1 VPHPEDAAGKPT
13 SSGSFPRLSIQLH
26 RDNVPTLRSDIVIR
40 KFIFTVSHPPEASMS
55 SDRSKATFLLAK
67 SALTGA
73 LGGLLFGFDTVV
85 ISGAVEPLAAQYHL
99 SAWGKGFAVTIALL
113 GTIAGALG
121 AGPLGQKV
129 GSRAALRFMG
139 VLYVIS
145 AVGCALAPGWN
156 SFLVFRFLGGICI
169 GGSSVLGPVY
179 IAELSPAKWR
189 GRLVGMFQIN
199 IVVGIL
205 LAYLSNALIALLHLG
220 VIEWRVDL
228 GVAVIPAILFLVLLL
243 SAPQSSR
250 WLVSQNRIDEALLTL
265 TRMGSPDSRSEVDD
279 IIASL
284 QQDEGIGTSHL
295 FTRKHALPI
304 FLAIS
309 IGMFNQL
316 TGINAILYYAPSIF
330 AAAGFKAASA
340 NLQSVAIGAA
350 NLLATLLGISLIDK
364 LGRKTLLLIGAVG
377 CGLALLGVGFVY
389 RSNAHQNLLLPL
401 LIGFIVFFAISQGS
415 VIWVY
420 LSEVFPTSV
429 RSKGQSLG
437 SSTHWIMNALIAE
450 AFPVVAAYSHSLPF
464 FFFASMM
471 VVQFVVVL
479 TVYRETKGY
488 SLEALQQHL
497 H

>member
-1 VPHPEDAAGKPT
+1 
-13 SSGSFPRLSIQLH
+13 
-26 RDNVPTLRSDIVIR
+26 
-40 KFIFTVSHPPEASMS
+40 MS
-55 SDRSKATFLLAK
+55 SDRSKASFLLIK

-99 SAWGKGFAVTIALL
+99 SAAGKGFAVAIALL

-121 AGPLGQKV
+121 GGPLGQKL
-129 GSRAALRFMG
+129 GSRAALRIMG

-145 AVGCALAPGWN
+145 ALGCALAPGWD

-179 IAELSPAKWR
+179 IAELAPAKWR

-199 IVVGIL
+199 IVIGIL
-205 LAYLSNALIALLHLG
+205 LAYLSNAIIAHFHFG
-220 VIEWRVDL
+220 AIEWRVDL
-228 GVAVIPAILFLVLLL
+228 GVAVVPAILFLLLLL
-243 SAPQSSR
+243 SVPQSSR

-265 TRMGSPDSRSEVDD
+265 TRMGSPDSKAEVD
-279 IIASL
+279 AMVLSL
-284 QQDEGIGTSHL
+284 QEDEGIGQSHL
-295 FTRKHALPI
+295 FSRKHALPI

-309 IGMFNQL
+309 IGMLNQL

-330 AAAGFKAASA
+330 AGAGFSAASA
-340 NLQSVAIGAA
+340 NVQAIGIGAA

-377 CGLALLGVGFVY
+377 CGISMAGVGLVY

-437 SSTHWIMNALIAE
+437 SSTHWIMNAIIAE
-450 AFPVVAAYSHSLPF
+450 AFPVVAAYSHSTPF
-464 FFFASMM
+464 FFFAAMM
-471 VVQFVVVL
+471 VVQFFVVL
-479 TVYRETKGY
+479 TIYPETKGY
-488 SLEALQQHL
+488 SLEALQQKMHAARVG